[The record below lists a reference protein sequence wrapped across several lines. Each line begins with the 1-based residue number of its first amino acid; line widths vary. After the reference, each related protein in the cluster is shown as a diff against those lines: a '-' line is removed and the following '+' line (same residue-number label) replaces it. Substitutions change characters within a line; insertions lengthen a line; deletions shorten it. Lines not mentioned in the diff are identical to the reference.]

1 MQKLRILLI
10 DNSILASEKIAQGLL
25 VRLPAGSLVEKC
37 LSAID
42 APSKVELFRPNII
55 LMNFAL
61 AVFTINGNP
70 FLPALIRKAHLPVLA
85 YGLLATSAESARA
98 LGASDYILKP
108 EDSADEAFL
117 SALALRAVAIAE
129 KHHPPRPLFT
139 PGGMLTRDIWASRRK
154 AAPHITPTAK
164 AAPGSI
170 RNKKAKMRPIAGKPA
185 QKGQAKPSAQ
195 KCTGKCLRLIAI
207 GSSTGGPE
215 ALSQIIPRLT
225 PPMPPIVIVQHIP
238 ATFSALF
245 ANRLDGECSLH
256 VKEAVNG
263 ERLEPNTVYIAP
275 GGKHM
280 TVVNER
286 GRLRLQCKEGPRV
299 HNCAP
304 SADVLFHSI
313 ASAVKNQEVLGVIL
327 TGMGRDGAAGL
338 LEMREQGARTLGQD
352 EATCVV
358 YGMPR
363 VAYEKGAVE
372 KQLPLSKIADEITRI
387 ARAK

>member
-25 VRLPAGSLVEKC
+25 LRLPAGSLVEKC

-42 APSKVELFRPNII
+42 AQSKVELFRPDII

-70 FLPALIRKAHLPVLA
+70 FLPALIRRTHLPVLT

-98 LGASDYILKP
+98 LGAADYIMKP
-108 EDSADEAFL
+108 EDSADGAFL
-117 SALALRAVAIAE
+117 STLTLRAVAIAE
-129 KHHPPRPLFT
+129 KHHPPKPLFA
-139 PGGMLTRDIWASRRK
+139 PGDMVTRDIWTNTRQAP
-154 AAPHITPTAK
+154 PHITPTAK

-170 RNKKAKMRPIAGKPA
+170 RNKMVKMSPIAGKPA
-185 QKGQAKPSAQ
+185 LKEQAKPAAQ

-207 GSSTGGPE
+207 GSSTGGPD
-215 ALSQIIPRLT
+215 ALSQIIPRLS

-263 ERLEPNTVYIAP
+263 EHLEPNTVYIAP

-280 TVVNER
+280 TVVNEG
-286 GRLRLQCKEGPRV
+286 GRLRLRCMEGPRV

-304 SADVLFHSI
+304 SADVLFHSV
-313 ASAVKNQEVLGVIL
+313 ASAVDNRDVLGVIL

-338 LEMREQGARTLGQD
+338 LEMREQGAKTLGQD

-372 KQLPLSKIADEITRI
+372 RQLPLSKIADEITRI